1 MKILFQTNGKRVQLI
16 DSEDL
21 IFNVDGKLINASGAE
36 ISKDEYEQKHK
47 KNDIHE
53 EDEWYEEWMEYEGV
67 EELLKAESIVEPEWE
82 IDDVF
87 GKYGFKNKEGEFV
100 IEPQYAFAHEFTNG
114 LAAVNLI
121 RTWYRTEE
129 GKRFYENHYG
139 YIDSNGKTVIGFQ
152 YDEASPFNKYG
163 VAVVYDTVKGY
174 MLIDQTGA
182 EIPGTRF
189 GYMIPYLRYGERFL
203 EFSYEDDREDEPV
216 GIYDTK
222 ERKVLL
228 EPSVDSITEW
238 EEDCILV
245 DVRGGKYGIN
255 EMHPYYINSKG
266 EIIYQWL
273 YEKGFAKIE
282 RPDMN
287 DVTAVAIAEYTELTS
302 KSKGYFLC
310 NGKMYER
317 TFLYGLYSSKGVF
330 LLPLEY
336 DKIEKVIDNIW
347 ICNKGEEW
355 FLVETEEGD

>member
-16 DSEDL
+16 DSENL

-87 GKYGFKNKEGEFV
+87 GKYGFKNKEGEFI

-114 LAAVNLI
+114 LAAVNLN
-121 RTWYRTEE
+121 RTWYHTEE

-189 GYMIPYLRYGERFL
+189 EYLSPYYDYNHRFL
-203 EFSYEDDREDEPV
+203 EFYYEYINGEGLV

-222 ERKVLL
+222 ERQILL
-228 EPSVDSITEW
+228 EPSIDSIIEW

-245 DVRGGKYGIN
+245 FARNGKYGPSDYH
-255 EMHPYYINSKG
+255 EYYINSKG
-266 EIIYQWL
+266 EILYPWL
-273 YEKGFAKIE
+273 YGKDFAKVR
-282 RPDMN
+282 RPDKNNVSM
-287 DVTAVAIAEYTELTS
+287 VAVSQYTELKGKP
-302 KSKGYFLC
+302 KSYFA
-310 NGKMYER
+310 NDGKKYER

-355 FLVETEEGD
+355 FLVETEKGD